1 MRTLEL
7 LAPARNLECGI
18 AAIDHGADAVH
29 QDLAH
34 VLQPAIL
41 WMISDSYAAMP
52 INIRQRCML
61 LSIPSFM
68 ILSSMIRWI

>member
-1 MRTLEL
+1 MRILNAEL
-7 LAPARNLECGI
+7 QPLTMVQMLFI
-18 AAIDHGADAVH
+18 SVH
-29 QDLAH
+29 LDLAH
-34 VLQPAIL
+34 VLQPATL

-52 INIRQRCML
+52 INFRQGCML